1 MSILDQHL
9 HKESQDTEPPE
20 GLLDS
25 MTTKD
30 ESNATGAYG
39 SEGGSLATDDSASL
53 PNDFSKEQTGD
64 ELEYGQPTEEAPS
77 LTPNEKTIDEAASEE
92 VNQTKASETL
102 EVGEELAKDGFT
114 GIANIPE
121 TTVYLELREKHDAG
135 EKLTDKDVDKI
146 ADIAV
151 NYLRQILHCFGEDD
165 TVIDEFEGDDGELIL
180 EITGGDLAV
189 LIGKHGNTL
198 SALQQT
204 LNTYIAKHI
213 GFRYSLFVDIDGYR
227 AKRKETVASIAKKAA
242 KRATESQ
249 RDAELKPMNAYE
261 RRLVHI
267 ALKDN
272 ECVETFSCG
281 EDPYRYV
288 VVHPKES
295 VQEESA
301 QAGQTEPTDTDM
313 LD

>member
-1 MSILDQHL
+1 M
-9 HKESQDTEPPE
+9 EPSK
-20 GLLDS
+20 GLFGS
-25 MTTKD
+25 MTTED
-30 ESNATGAYG
+30 EPNASGVDGSKGGA
-39 SEGGSLATDDSASL
+39 LATDDSSSL

-77 LTPNEKTIDEAASEE
+77 LTPNEKIIDETASEE
-92 VNQTKASETL
+92 VNQSNASEMS
-102 EVGEELAKDGFT
+102 EVGEALATDGFT

-121 TTVYLELREKHDAG
+121 ATAYLELREKHDAG
-135 EKLTDKDVDKI
+135 EELTEKDVDKI
-146 ADIAV
+146 ADLAV
-151 NYLRQILHCFGEDD
+151 NYLRQILHCFGEGE

-204 LNTYIAKHI
+204 LNTYISKHL

-242 KRATESQ
+242 KRAIESQ
-249 RDAELKPMNAYE
+249 RDAQLKPMNAYE
-261 RRLVHI
+261 RRLVHV

-272 ECVETFSCG
+272 ESVETFSCG

-295 VQEESA
+295 VQDDSS
-301 QAGQTEPTDTDM
+301 QAVQTGPKDTDM